1 MGRSCVTVPRVTS
14 GVQSTID
21 YLPAVN
27 GYGKLSSEFRIHRPL
42 AGQREDRADMH
53 FGHSASPQMHH
64 FPKKCSEVYPLSRT
78 ILILQR
84 QNLIVL

>member
-1 MGRSCVTVPRVTS
+1 MQQDTVGRSCVTVPRVTS

-53 FGHSASPQMHH
+53 FGHSAYNGNKVIIGLCGTLGHG
-64 FPKKCSEVYPLSRT
+64 VA
-78 ILILQR
+78 
-84 QNLIVL
+84 VLDS